1 MCLQIDRLEDLC
13 PLLFSGHCPS
23 LHCRLII
30 YLLPPLFLG
39 FLKSPFVLSCVSCV
53 SCASRAD
60 SFIIS
65 WHSLA
70 CTPSALSKKT
80 NRDKKQL
87 KNKRGARAR
96 RMSRQNEKERRKKER
111 KKKESEL
118 CALCPFV
125 LLIERA
131 LTDCCKSQE
140 WHFLF

>member
-1 MCLQIDRLEDLC
+1 MSFILQCVYVYVCVCLQIDRLEDLC

-53 SCASRAD
+53 SCASRD

-70 CTPSALSKKT
+70 CTPSAPSKRT
-80 NRDKKQL
+80 NIERQKQP

-96 RMSRQNEKERRKKER
+96 RMSRQNEKERRKKKER
-111 KKKESEL
+111 KRK
-118 CALCPFV
+118 CALCSVPFCAAN
-125 LLIERA
+125 RA
-131 LTDCCKSQE
+131 SA
-140 WHFLF
+140 H